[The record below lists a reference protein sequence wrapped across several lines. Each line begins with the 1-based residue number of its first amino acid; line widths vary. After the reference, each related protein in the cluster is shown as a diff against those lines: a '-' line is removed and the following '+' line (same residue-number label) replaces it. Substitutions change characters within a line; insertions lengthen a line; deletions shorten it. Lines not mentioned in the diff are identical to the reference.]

1 MAEKIDS
8 KSDGE
13 VDRPAH
19 LSDDSESGDV
29 IDEKRLLRK
38 IDARLLPAVGI
49 LYLLSFLDRSNG
61 MADMFGPQLTKTTD
75 NVCHSRQR
83 PHRGIAYRYSCQYV

>member
-1 MAEKIDS
+1 MSVDFNFSSLHNSSLSAVHASKPMAEKIDS

-38 IDARLLPAVGI
+38 IDARLLPAVGV

-61 MADMFGPQLTKTTD
+61 MADLLAPTNGAD
-75 NVCHSRQR
+75 
-83 PHRGIAYRYSCQYV
+83 